1 MLRGSGLAWD
11 LRDLGNNNNGYD
23 LFNLSIPVVQKV
35 IVMID
40 I

>member
-11 LRDLGNNNNGYD
+11 LRDVSNENNGYD
-23 LFNLSIPVVQKV
+23 LFNLSIPIVQKE
-35 IVMID
+35 IVMIV